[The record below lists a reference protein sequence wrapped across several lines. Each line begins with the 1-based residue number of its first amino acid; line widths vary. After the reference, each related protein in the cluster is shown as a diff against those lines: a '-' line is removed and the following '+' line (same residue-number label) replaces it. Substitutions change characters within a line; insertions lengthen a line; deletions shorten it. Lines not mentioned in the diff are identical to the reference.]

1 MPRPGSHPRRPAM
14 AERRLIDG
22 RSGSASIRRSYDY
35 VIVGS
40 GSAGSVLAARIA
52 AGGSHTVLLL
62 EAGPSDRH
70 IYIRMPA
77 ALGMPLMNDR
87 FNWFYRSEPEPHL
100 GGREISEARG
110 RVLGGS
116 SSINGMNWVRG
127 NPWDYDNWAALGL
140 AGWSYA
146 DCLPYFRRAETFA
159 GGESRYRGGDG
170 PMRIETCRA
179 DGPLYDA
186 FLEAGVQAGHSRV
199 EDHNAFRQ
207 EGMHIT
213 QRNVHD
219 GIRWS
224 TSQAYLHAAPSRSN
238 LDIATSARV
247 TRIVF
252 DGKRAVRVQAS
263 IGGQDVTIEIGKE
276 VVLAAGALNSPQLL
290 LLSGIGEADS
300 LRQLS
305 IPLVAHLPGVGRGLK
320 DHVAAPVQYRATKDV
335 SVARDLTTLGRY
347 KLALQWLLTKKGL
360 GATNFFEV
368 GAFLRTDDGIDVPN
382 MQIEFVPLL
391 GELQHGSVALENGFQ
406 YFLSL
411 MRPTSTGRVWI
422 DSADPAAAPKF
433 VFNFLETEH
442 DRRQAA
448 AAVRAIRDIVAQR
461 GWDDLRGAE
470 VTPGPA
476 ATSDAEITGFLRQQ
490 AGTNYHPCCTCR
502 MGIDDMSVVDAEAR
516 VHGLDNI
523 RVVDASILPQI
534 VSGNLNA
541 PVIMIA
547 EKLSDTILGRQP
559 LPPDAAPYHRPAE
572 RAQ

>member
-1 MPRPGSHPRRPAM
+1 M
-14 AERRLIDG
+14 
-22 RSGSASIRRSYDY
+22 
-35 VIVGS
+35 IVGS
-40 GSAGSVLAARIA
+40 GSAGSVLAARLAA
-52 AGGSHTVLLL
+52 AGRDTVLLL
-62 EAGPSDRH
+62 EAGPSDQH

-77 ALGMPLMNDR
+77 AFGMPLMNDR

-100 GGREISEARG
+100 DGRQIIEARG

-127 NPWDYDNWAALGL
+127 NPWDYDNWAATGL
-140 AGWSYA
+140 PGWSYA

-159 GGESRYRGGDG
+159 GGESLYRGGSG
-170 PMRIETCRA
+170 PMQIETCRA
-179 DGPLYDA
+179 ESPLYDA
-186 FLEAGVQAGHSRV
+186 FLEAGVQAGHKHV
-199 EDHNAFRQ
+199 DDHNAFRQ
-207 EGMHIT
+207 EGVHIT

-224 TSQAYLHAAPSRSN
+224 TSQAYLHAAPPRPN
-238 LDIATSARV
+238 LDVATSARV
-247 TRIVF
+247 TRVVF
-252 DGKRAVRVQAS
+252 DGKRAVRVHAS
-263 IGGQDVTIEIGKE
+263 IGGRDIAIEIGKE

-290 LLSGIGEADS
+290 LLSGIGDADAI
-300 LRQLS
+300 RPLS
-305 IPLVAHLPGVGRGLK
+305 IPLVAHVPGVGRGLK
-320 DHVAAPVQYRATKDV
+320 DHVAAPIQYRATKNV
-335 SVARDLTTLGRY
+335 SAARDLTRFGRY
-347 KLALQWLLTKKGL
+347 KLALQWVLTKKGL

-422 DSADPAAAPKF
+422 DSADPSATPKF
-433 VFNFLETEH
+433 VFNYLKTED
-442 DRRQAA
+442 DRRQAV
-448 AAVRAIRDIVAQR
+448 AAVRAIREIVSQR

-476 ATSDAEITGFLRQQ
+476 ASSDAEIVAFLRQQ

-502 MGIDDMSVVDAEAR
+502 MGNDDMSVVDVDAR

-547 EKLSDTILGRQP
+547 EKLADTILGRA
-559 LPPDAAPYHRPAE
+559 PPPAEPAPYYRPAA
-572 RAQ
+572 R